1 MRTSMAVQI
10 VMDRTGDSRHQFS
23 STDAKALADAEQRFL
38 QLTGAGFTAATRTS
52 SGELSIMRA
61 FDPTA
66 KETVFFPRLVGG

>member
-1 MRTSMAVQI
+1 MAIQI
-10 VMDRTGDSRHQFS
+10 VMDRSGDSRYQFS
-23 STDAKALADAEQRFL
+23 SSSPQALADAEQRFL
-38 QLTGAGFTAATRTS
+38 RLTDAGVTAATRTS